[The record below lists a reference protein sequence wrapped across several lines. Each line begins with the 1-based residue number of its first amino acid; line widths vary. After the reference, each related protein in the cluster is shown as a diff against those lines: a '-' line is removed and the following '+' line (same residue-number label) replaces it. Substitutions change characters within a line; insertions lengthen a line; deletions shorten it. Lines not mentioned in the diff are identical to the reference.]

1 MTQQEHSG
9 DITLED
15 LLALVE
21 KAVGTIERLQA
32 ANDTLTERLRR
43 QTAVAQEVTE
53 ELVNTATQIQALEQ
67 AAAALRKDA
76 EWCRWF
82 KGKYGGA
89 NFSTFYW
96 HIEKEYRAEHP
107 ELSEPPETPAEE
119 TQGAEEGRELPA
131 QSRNEPVNK

>member
-1 MTQQEHSG
+1 MTQHEHSG

-32 ANDTLTERLRR
+32 ANANLTERLRV

-53 ELVNTATQIQALEQ
+53 ELVNTAAQIQALEQ
-67 AAAALRKDA
+67 AASALRKDA

-107 ELSEPPETPAEE
+107 EPNEAAAE
-119 TQGAEEGRELPA
+119 GAEED
-131 QSRNEPVNK
+131 RNEAVNK